1 MLWRREEIRERFR
14 SFALVLLIKY
24 RFFNKWSKKMKKSSL
39 KCIQRQVK
47 NVVRQKTLLKTMENL
62 F

>member
-1 MLWRREEIRERFR
+1 
-14 SFALVLLIKY
+14 
-24 RFFNKWSKKMKKSSL
+24 MKKSSL
-39 KCIQRQVK
+39 KHNQSQIK